1 VSLLKE
7 FRDFINRGNVVDLA
21 VAVVVG
27 TAFTAVV
34 SSLVNDIL
42 LQLIAVVFGEPSF
55 SGLTFTINDA
65 VIRYGAFLTNVI
77 SFVLIAA
84 AVFVVVKAYNH
95 LKDMGPAG
103 TPTDEEPPPSAEDLL
118 AEIRDLLAAQAPGAP
133 GSSGNPT
140 QF

>member
-21 VAVVVG
+21 VAVVIG
-27 TAFTAVV
+27 AAFTAVV
-34 SSLVNDIL
+34 NSLVNDIL
-42 LQLIAVVFGEPSF
+42 LQLIAVIFGKPDF
-55 SGLTFTINDA
+55 SDLTFTVNDA
-65 VIRYGAFLTNVI
+65 VIRYGSFITAVI

-95 LKDMGPAG
+95 LKDMGPTG

-118 AEIRDLLAAQAPGAP
+118 AEIRDLLAAQGPGAP
-133 GSSGNPT
+133 GTSGNPQ